1 MNLFPKKESS
11 WGKSAANVQK
21 KEFRSAGGNISANS
35 SDRFGVQ
42 NKTRVLSEKSKTHRV
57 LNATTTVVNGDLV
70 NIFKL
75 QSSWNIYCHIP
86 SNNDW
91 SLSGYSSVVKSI
103 SSLEEGIELCDIIP
117 DALLRETIF
126 FTMREN
132 ITPMWEDPQN
142 VSGGSFSFKLLMK
155 QAPEIYR
162 NTFFALIGGF
172 LCKDTK
178 HDQFVNGISLSP
190 KRNFCILKV
199 WMKTCKLQDVS
210 IISDIPG
217 LLKERS
223 LFRAHVSG

>member
-1 MNLFPKKESS
+1 MSLISKKDSHWRKPVAVASFESKEHVS
-11 WGKSAANVQK
+11 HGSKSVRNTSTNTGATK
-21 KEFRSAGGNISANS
+21 DFRSMVA
-35 SDRFGVQ
+35 
-42 NKTRVLSEKSKTHRV
+42 EHRIM
-57 LNATTTVVNGDLV
+57 NATMTVVNGDLV
-70 NIFKL
+70 NLYKL
-75 QSSWNIYCHIP
+75 QSPWNIYCHIP
-86 SNNDW
+86 NNNDW
-91 SLSGYSSVVKSI
+91 SMEGYVSVMKKI
-103 SSLEEGIELCDIIP
+103 SSLEEGIALCEVIP

-172 LCKDTK
+172 LCKDLK
-178 HDQFVNGISLSP
+178 QDQFVNGISLSP
-190 KRNFCILKV
+190 KRNFCILKI

-217 LLKERS
+217 LIKERS
-223 LFRAHVSG
+223 LFRAHVTSG